1 MNGFPSENV
10 NQVLTAAHCTFKYT
24 TDEIFVRLG
33 EYDFRVFNET
43 RFRDFRVADIRQH
56 IDFDGT
62 TYENDIAVL
71 KLQRATMFN
80 SYIWPVCMPPSG
92 ESWET
97 YQGVVTGNRFLIF
110 KIEN

>member
-1 MNGFPSENV
+1 MS
-10 NQVLTAAHCTFKYT
+10 AAHCTYKYT
-24 TDEIFVRLG
+24 AEEIFVRLG

-43 RFRDFRVADIRQH
+43 RFRDFRVADVRSH

-62 TYENDIAVL
+62 TYENDISIL
-71 KLQRATMFN
+71 KLQRATLFN

-97 YQGVVTGNRFLIF
+97 YQGVVTGITA
-110 KIEN
+110 IYI